1 MGGKRLKQPIFI
13 TFLYNYPQKSE
24 SALSDFSY
32 FSIHKHRKR
41 RDNKDKKT
49 IHETCILDRRIPHE
63 VQTIRAKAHG
73 FFHFALCP
81 FSHRHRHPRRAR
93 PPLRQERGYAPA
105 RIVIRVEGVEQSL
118 TEGIASGERVID
130 RTHRRLLGT
139 VSEIRRTPQV
149 TEIAPTSGEETV
161 LCERVGLVDLD
172 LVLIPDHDHS
182 GYFVTP
188 RVWSVGTTLTFA
200 TPSFAATGTIIR
212 VER

>member
-1 MGGKRLKQPIFI
+1 MKSKRSAQRRMDFFILLFVLSLTVTATLGVRALLYGKKEDTP
-13 TFLYNYPQKSE
+13 
-24 SALSDFSY
+24 
-32 FSIHKHRKR
+32 
-41 RDNKDKKT
+41 
-49 IHETCILDRRIPHE
+49 
-63 VQTIRAKAHG
+63 
-73 FFHFALCP
+73 
-81 FSHRHRHPRRAR
+81 
-93 PPLRQERGYAPA
+93 PA